1 MASPLRKNLKYD
13 TYGRE
18 HHPKKPSPVM
28 RIGIDC
34 RMYSSRFTGI
44 GRYVYELTENLFRMD
59 HENEY
64 VLFFNEPEFSHFSP
78 PNARV
83 KKVLVDAP
91 HYSIAEQTKFLR
103 ALNKEKLDLMHF
115 THFNAPIFY
124 HRPSVVTIHDLT
136 LSFYPGKKMSSPL
149 YRFGYH
155 VTIKSAVKKAKK
167 IIAVSWNTKQ
177 DLQKLFKTPDQK
189 ISVIYEGV
197 HEKFQPLS
205 SAKDQKKIQAVKE
218 KYHLPESYLLYTG
231 VWRSHKNLP
240 NLLHAFHLLKTE
252 YGYEGS
258 LVITGRKD
266 PVYAPELEEK
276 TLSLK
281 LEDDVIFTGLV
292 EEKDLVPL
300 YNGAQTYVFPSLYEG
315 FGLPPLEAMQCGV
328 PVVASSISSIPEIC
342 GKENA
347 VFFDPASPE
356 DMAEKIFTVTSQPSL
371 RKKLIANGLER
382 VKQFSW
388 KTMTEDTLKIYTE
401 SDV

>member
-1 MASPLRKNLKYD
+1 
-13 TYGRE
+13 
-18 HHPKKPSPVM
+18 M

-59 HENEY
+59 QKNEY
-64 VLFFNEPEFSHFSP
+64 VLFFNEPEFSHFTV
-78 PNARV
+78 PNDRV

-91 HYSIAEQTKFLR
+91 HYSLAEQTKFLHV
-103 ALNKEKLDLMHF
+103 LNKEKLDLMHF

-124 HRPSVVTIHDLT
+124 RRPSVVTIHDLT
-136 LSFYPGKKMSSPL
+136 LSFYPGKKMSSIL

-167 IIAVSWNTKQ
+167 IIAVSFNTKK
-177 DLQKLFKTPDQK
+177 DLQKLFSAPDEK

-197 HEKFQPLS
+197 HEKFQPV
-205 SAKDQKKIQAVKE
+205 KDQVDQKKLDNVKE
-218 KYHLPESYLLYTG
+218 KYRLDKPYLLYTG

-240 NLLHAFHLLKTE
+240 NLLHAFHILKNE
-252 YGYEGS
+252 YGFDGS

-300 YNGAQTYVFPSLYEG
+300 YNGALAYVFPSLYEG

-328 PVVASSISSIPEIC
+328 PVIASDISSIPEIC

-347 VFFDPASPE
+347 VFFDPKNPE
-356 DMAEKIFTVTSQPSL
+356 DMAEKIFEVTSQKAL
-371 RKKLIANGLER
+371 REKLIANGLQR

-388 KTMTEDTLKIYTE
+388 TKMTVETLRVYDQALNKK
-401 SDV
+401 

>member
-1 MASPLRKNLKYD
+1 MK
-13 TYGRE
+13 
-18 HHPKKPSPVM
+18 
-28 RIGIDC
+28 IGIDC

-44 GRYVYELTENLFRMD
+44 GRYVYELTENLFRTD
-59 HENEY
+59 QKNEY
-64 VLFFNEPEFSHFSP
+64 VLFFNEPEFSHFTVP
-78 PNARV
+78 GPRV

-91 HYSIAEQTKFLR
+91 HYSLAEQTKFLR

-124 HRPSVVTIHDLT
+124 RRPSVVTIHDLT

-155 VTIKSAVKKAKK
+155 VTIKSAVRKAKK
-167 IIAVSWNTKQ
+167 IIAVSFNTKK
-177 DLQKLFKTPDQK
+177 DLQKLFHSPDEK

-197 HEKFQPLS
+197 HEKFQPV
-205 SAKDQKKIQAVKE
+205 KDQVDQKKLQNVKE
-218 KYHLPESYLLYTG
+218 KYKLDKPYLLYTG

-240 NLLHAFHLLKTE
+240 NLLHAFHILKNE
-252 YGYEGS
+252 YGFDGN

-300 YNGAQTYVFPSLYEG
+300 YNGALAYVFPSLYEG

-328 PVVASSISSIPEIC
+328 PVIASDISSIPEIC
-342 GKENA
+342 GKGNA
-347 VFFDPASPE
+347 VFFDPRSPE
-356 DMAEKIFTVTSQPSL
+356 DMAEKIFEVTSQKSL
-371 RKKLIANGLER
+371 REKLIANGLQR

-388 KTMTEDTLKIYTE
+388 TKMTLETLRVYAQALHKE
-401 SDV
+401 